1 MKEKL
6 KEVKKRVKAHKE
18 MSEEEKSNTIKKID
32 EWILEDKAEGIIV
45 NELTEISKKIV
56 PILEEIGLI

>member
-6 KEVKKRVKAHKE
+6 KILKERVKEHKNL
-18 MSEEEKSNTIKKID
+18 SEEEKSNTIKKID
-32 EWILEDKAEGIIV
+32 EWLIEDKAEGIFI
-45 NELTEISKKIV
+45 NELIDISKKIV